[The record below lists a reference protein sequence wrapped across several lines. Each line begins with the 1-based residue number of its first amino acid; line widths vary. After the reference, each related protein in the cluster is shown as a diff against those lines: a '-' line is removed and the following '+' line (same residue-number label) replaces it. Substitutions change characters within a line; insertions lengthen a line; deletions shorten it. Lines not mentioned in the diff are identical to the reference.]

1 MRWWIKAL
9 LAVAQVLDVLI
20 AVAVS
25 FFAAAAAAPA

>member
-20 AVAVS
+20 TLAVGI
-25 FFAAAAAAPA
+25 FGAPARA